1 MTRCKSPFCIVKDN
15 VRGREFEPFG
25 TGLSEVWCPS
35 CIRLQTEMQ
44 FFSSQTAD
52 MIRNT
57 YNEYISTELPNEV
70 KLILEQFVLE
80 LMQQLGS
87 EL

>member
-1 MTRCKSPFCIVKDN
+1 MRCKSPFCIIKDN
-15 VRGREFEPFG
+15 IRGREFKPSG
-25 TGLSEVWCPS
+25 TGLSEVWCPA
-35 CIRLQTEMQ
+35 CIKLQGEVQ

-57 YNEYISTELPNEV
+57 YNEYIDTDLPKEV
-70 KLILEQFVLE
+70 KLILEQFTIDL
-80 LMQQLGS
+80 LQQLNS